1 MAAAV
6 LTSKGQV
13 TIPKEIRERLGVQQ
27 GDRIEFVEVCPGEF
41 TVKAA
46 TLDIRQLKGIAP
58 KPPRP
63 VTVNAM
69 NRAVRRRA
77 ARR

>member
-27 GDRIEFVEVCPGEF
+27 GDRIEFVEMGPGEF
-41 TVKAA
+41 AVKAA
-46 TLDIRQLKGIAP
+46 TLDIRRLKGTVP

-63 VTVNAM
+63 VTVDAM

-77 ARR
+77 VRR